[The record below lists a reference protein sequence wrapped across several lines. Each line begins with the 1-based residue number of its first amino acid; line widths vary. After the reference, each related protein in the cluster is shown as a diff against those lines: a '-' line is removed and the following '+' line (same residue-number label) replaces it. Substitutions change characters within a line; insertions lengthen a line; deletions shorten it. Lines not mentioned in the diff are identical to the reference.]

1 MPDRTHTS
9 AVTARDSSLEGRVTR
24 DPGRRGST
32 VVEFSLVFILF
43 LVLIVSLLE
52 IGGTV
57 WTYTTVTF
65 AARQGVRFAMV
76 HGSANPVLDGEG
88 NDITDD
94 QVEAVVQAN
103 AIGLD
108 PNKLVVLPGR
118 RTAVAAASSSFG
130 SAIPTPSWLARSFF
144 PKTPSSSAPRPGSWW
159 PTEGL
164 RKLNLN

>member
-9 AVTARDSSLEGRVTR
+9 VVTARDSSLEGRVTR
-24 DPGRRGST
+24 DPGRLGST

-43 LVLIVSLLE
+43 LVLILGLLE

-76 HGSANPVLDGEG
+76 HGSANPVLDGQG

-108 PNKLVVLPGR
+108 PSKLVVDPPTWTPDRSRGSIVELRVSYPYALVASPLVLTQSTLQLST
-118 RTAVAAASSSFG
+118 TARVVVAY
-130 SAIPTPSWLARSFF
+130 
-144 PKTPSSSAPRPGSWW
+144 
-159 PTEGL
+159 
-164 RKLNLN
+164 